1 MARARI
7 FKPAKTAMQSGTRAP
22 KWVLAYE
29 PATRRQP
36 EALMGWTSA
45 EDTLNEVR
53 LHFETMEDA
62 VAFANKNGLD
72 FTIIPPQDST
82 EKPKSYADNFRYDRI
97 RAQDGPHARRKL
109 LGHRDI
115 IHERRDAT

>member
-7 FKPAKTAMQSGTRAP
+7 FKPAKTAMQSGARAR
-22 KWVLAYE
+22 KWVLTYE
-29 PATRRQP
+29 PLTRREP

-53 LHFETMEDA
+53 LHFETMEEA
-62 VAFANKNGLD
+62 VAFATKNGLD
-72 FTIIPPQDST
+72 FTVIPPHHST

-97 RAQDGPHARRKL
+97 RA
-109 LGHRDI
+109 
-115 IHERRDAT
+115 

>member
-7 FKPAKTAMQSGTRAP
+7 FKPAKTAMQSGTRAS

-29 PATRRQP
+29 PVTRRQP

-62 VAFANKNGLD
+62 VAFASKNGLE
-72 FTIIPPQDST
+72 FTIIAPQNST

-97 RAQDGPHARRKL
+97 RA
-109 LGHRDI
+109 
-115 IHERRDAT
+115 